1 MSQQIIDIGAAPND
15 NLGDPIR
22 TAFGIT
28 NDNFTQLFAN
38 PNPAP
43 PATLIGKNGD
53 VPGMYAYSPTF
64 FYYCY
69 GTYDGTSVIWAELS
83 SSASSSGSYIANGAS
98 SVYVYYNDA
107 VTVTIAGA
115 ANVATFTTQGVT
127 LPGNVN
133 ATNLSATG
141 YVYGNGVFLT
151 GITATGTNYSNAN
164 VAAYLPTYSGNIG
177 NISVSSLTTP
187 NTISAAGNITTSG
200 YFIGT
205 FLGNVVGNLVVPGSN
220 TQVLYNNNGNAGASP
235 GLTFNTNGNVLSV
248 LGNINVQSNIAAAN
262 INSGNVS
269 AIGTI
274 QAGMFVSNGSASI
287 SNGIYAGNSITS
299 NGYISAQG
307 NIYAQYFFGNFIAN
321 TTYSNVAIT
330 VSANA
335 QPNIRSVSNTLAIGN
350 VSIDGVGNIINVNT
364 VNSSIVNAN
373 SIIANTVTGT
383 LTINAQ
389 PNITSVGTLTS
400 LNISGAITGNSDMSI
415 AGNITTNGYVSAAG
429 NIISNSSILVNND
442 LSAGSNVL
450 ISGYMSAT
458 GNAYANNL
466 SIGNN
471 VSIGNTVNVGGDVSM
486 VGSLSTLNNISALG
500 SIAAQGIISATG
512 DIITRGL
519 FVGNFQGNIVGNIVG
534 APGANTDILFNT
546 NGNVD
551 AVPGLTFSKGPNTLA
566 VLGPITAQGDIST
579 PANVNGASVIAIG
592 LLQGASLNITNTATA
607 NWFQGTVNAP
617 GLDTQLLINQS
628 GNVGATPGLN
638 YTTSP
643 TNLLSVTGNIRAT
656 DTVTSTI
663 FAGDIIGNVLKANQ
677 PFISSLANI
686 VYIGAAGNGILHVGN
701 VAATFLAGKITN
713 SNQNNITNVGTL
725 INLSVNGNTIS
736 GQFVGNGVG
745 ITNINGA
752 NVSNV
757 VPLAT
762 TALFAGTVTT
772 NAQPNIT
779 SVGTLLS
786 LSISGDLGVSGN
798 TTLANLSAANVT
810 FANISSGGNIST
822 SGWLSATGDI
832 LTAGNVSAGGNIS
845 TSGWLSATGNI
856 ITPSNVSI
864 GVNASVGG
872 NILTSGLVS
881 ATGDIK
887 TFGNANVNLNTNV
900 GGNTSIVGYASVG
913 GNILT
918 SGLVSATGSIITPS
932 NVSVGGNVSAG
943 GNILTPFNVSVGGN
957 VSAGGNV
964 RAGGNVLAVGY
975 VSAGGNI
982 LTPFNVSVG
991 GNVSAGGNI
1000 ISFGFASING
1010 NIVTPLNVN
1019 AGSDVNAGG
1028 AVNAGGK
1035 VSATGNVY
1043 GANLNTTG
1051 LMSATGNV
1059 YGANLNTTGLMSA
1072 TGNVYGAN
1080 LNTTGLMS
1088 AGGQVIGSGFTA
1100 PPGFFLLPRF
1110 TSAQIAVLTGMV
1122 GGELVYNTD
1131 LNLIQGFQ
1139 LDPTTSTMTW
1149 VSWTVAVYQ

>member
-810 FANISSGGNIST
+810 FANISSS
-822 SGWLSATGDI
+822 
-832 LTAGNVSAGGNIS
+832 GNIS

-932 NVSVGGNVSAG
+932 NVSVGGN
-943 GNILTPFNVSVGGN
+943 
-957 VSAGGNV
+957 
-964 RAGGNVLAVGY
+964 

>member
-22 TAFGIT
+22 TAFGFT

-53 VPGMYAYSPTF
+53 VPGMYAYSPSF
-64 FYYCY
+64 FYYCF
-69 GTYDGTSVIWAELS
+69 GTYDGTSIIWAQLS

-107 VTVTIAGA
+107 VTITIAGA
-115 ANVATFTTQGVT
+115 ANVATFTTEGVT

-141 YVYGNGVFLT
+141 YVYGNGAFLT

-177 NISVSSLTTP
+177 NIAVSSLTTP

-220 TQVLYNNNGNAGASP
+220 TQVLYNNNGNAGASTA
-235 GLTFNTNGNVLSV
+235 LTFDTNGNVLTV
-248 LGNINVQSNIAAAN
+248 FGNIRAQSNIAAAN

-269 AIGTI
+269 AIGII
-274 QAGMFVSNGSASI
+274 QGGSFVSNGSASI

-307 NIYAQYFFGNFIAN
+307 NIYANYFFGNFIAN
-321 TTYSNVAIT
+321 TTYSNVAVT
-330 VSANA
+330 VSGNA
-335 QPNIRSVSNTLAIGN
+335 QPNIRSVSNTLTIGN
-350 VSIDGVGNIINVNT
+350 VSIDGVGNVINVNT
-364 VNSSIVNAN
+364 VNTSIVNAN

-383 LTINAQ
+383 LTTNAQ

-400 LNISGAITGNSDMSI
+400 INIAGAITGNSDMSI

-429 NIISNSSILVNND
+429 NIISNSSVLVNND
-442 LSAGSNVL
+442 VSTAGNVL

-466 SIGNN
+466 FISND

-579 PANVNGASVIAIG
+579 PANVNGASVSAIG
-592 LLQGASLNITNTATA
+592 LLQGDSLNITNTATA
-607 NWFQGTVNAP
+607 NWFRGTLFAP
-617 GLDTQLLINQS
+617 GVDTQLLINQN

-643 TNLLSVTGNIRAT
+643 TNLLSVTGNIQAT
-656 DTVTSTI
+656 DTVTSTF
-663 FAGDIIGNVLKANQ
+663 FAGDIRGNVLTANQ

-701 VAATFLAGKITN
+701 IAATFLAGKITN

-725 INLSVNGNTIS
+725 INLSVNGNTVS
-736 GQFVGNGVG
+736 GQFVGNGVS

-762 TALFAGTVTT
+762 TAQFAGTVTT

-786 LSISGDLGVSGN
+786 LSISGDLGVNGN

-810 FANISSGGNIST
+810 FANISSSGNILT
-822 SGWLSATGDI
+822 SGNVSAAGDI

-856 ITPSNVSI
+856 TTPSNVSI

-887 TFGNANVNLNTNV
+887 TFGNANITLNTNIN
-900 GGNTSIVGYASVG
+900 GNTSIVGYASVG

-918 SGLVSATGSIITPS
+918 SGLVSATGSILSASNIS
-932 NVSVGGNVSAG
+932 AAGNVSVGGNVSAG
-943 GNILTPFNVSVGGN
+943 GNIITPSNVSVGGN

-982 LTPFNVSVG
+982 LTPFNASVG

-1000 ISFGFASING
+1000 IAFGFASING

-1028 AVNAGGK
+1028 K
-1035 VSATGNVY
+1035 V
-1043 GANLNTTG
+1043 
-1051 LMSATGNV
+1051 
-1059 YGANLNTTGLMSA
+1059 SA

-1100 PPGFFLLPRF
+1100 PPGFFLLPRY
-1110 TSAQIAVLTGMV
+1110 TSAQIAGLAGMV

-1131 LNLIQGFQ
+1131 LNLIQGYQ
-1139 LDPTTSTMTW
+1139 MDPVTSTMTW
-1149 VSWTVAVYQ
+1149 TSWTVAVYQ